1 MIHIGDYWERKYDFT
16 RFYLP
21 FTLKYSIRF
30 THWNWHG
37 EIITCPTMYDR
48 PQFVPNQGDILFDIG
63 AQYGDFSLLW
73 EKRNHAVVY
82 AFEALHENYAEM
94 QRDFALNKSS
104 IHSILGF
111 VGNGNA
117 VEFENT
123 GTMATRKE
131 SPNPHIST
139 MRIDDFIGSSSVI
152 PDFIKIDV
160 EGFEYEVLQGMT
172 EILQKFQP
180 KIIIETHSS
189 ELRRKCHR
197 FLTDVG
203 YEQWYEGRTAKG
215 VGIGWMDEVV
225 NLFYGDA
232 ATQREE
238 LK

>member
-1 MIHIGDYWERKYDFT
+1 MIHIGDYWGRKYDFM
-16 RFYLP
+16 RFYIP
-21 FTLKYSIRF
+21 FRLKYNIRF
-30 THWNWHG
+30 THWHKHG
-37 EIITCPTMYDR
+37 EIIRCPTMYDNS
-48 PQFVPNQGDILFDIG
+48 QFIPGRGSIVFDIG

-73 EKRNHAVVY
+73 EKRNHAIVY
-82 AFEALHENYAEM
+82 AFEALPENYAEM

-104 IHSILGF
+104 THSILGF

-131 SPNPHIST
+131 SMNPHIST
-139 MRIDDFIGSSSVI
+139 MRIDDFVDSSSVI
-152 PDFIKIDV
+152 PAFVKIDV

-172 EILQKFQP
+172 ETLRKFKP
-180 KIIIETHSS
+180 KIIMETHSS

-203 YEQWYEGRTAKG
+203 YEQWYEGRMVKG
-215 VGIGWMDEVV
+215 VGVGWMDEVV

-232 ATQREE
+232 TMQREE
-238 LK
+238 QK